1 MRAIVYANL
10 WPKTYLWQRF
20 VKENPVDYELLVQK
34 HSFYSWLKWDS
45 EIRNRTAAYA
55 IENHVMLKDIPQLKQ
70 FSEIELYETFLN
82 KEKVLRSIYKYI
94 QLPDFSMSDVA
105 CDFMLLAASK
115 NQTAEEKALAKS
127 SQYLD
132 AAYSSNEAY
141 CAFQVRS
148 TII

>member
-1 MRAIVYANL
+1 MVYANL

-20 VKENPVDYELLVQK
+20 VEEYPVDYELLVQK

-55 IENHVMLKDIPQLKQ
+55 IDNHVMLKVNIPQLKQ
-70 FSEIELYETFLN
+70 FSEIELYESYLQ
-82 KEKVLRSIYKYI
+82 KEKLLKSVYKYI
-94 QLPDFSMSDVA
+94 RLPDFSMSEIA

-115 NQTAEEKALAKS
+115 NQTVEEKAFAKS

-141 CAFQVRS
+141 CAFQVKF
-148 TII
+148 III